1 MKRKRGLKPV
11 LALLLALVLALGCT
25 GCGAAGESGKEAP
38 SPLVGYWV
46 CTGLD
51 IGEQLDEEGIRSLL
65 GMDPSEVL
73 SLHLSSGGQAEIVVF
88 GERFDGSWTETENGG
103 QLTIPGEDSPILL
116 ALQEDGTLSLTME
129 EDGQSM
135 PAALSPADSR
145 PEVFDRE
152 PQPEPE
158 EIDLPGFWTCT
169 GLDMGFDEV
178 MDEEGIAST
187 FGIDADSLMSL
198 RLRENGT
205 AWIIY
210 FGEAAAGVW
219 EETED
224 GIDLHLTGGADLDLS
239 FYLWPD
245 GTLEYETE
253 EDGAEFLFTLEK
265 TGSTPK
271 AFETAA
277 LPLLDVS
284 FSPEQTR
291 AMSNYMLGGNYLF
304 VGDRLFGFHYYNVS
318 QQKMISFRFDASQ
331 EQDKRITDFQDVDME
346 GGPTF
351 LQEANGCLYYICT
364 GSDGSRLC
372 RINPDGSGRTVLYDK
387 DCSYLQVC
395 GDVMYFT
402 DENHHLVRSDLD
414 GQNVTTLIA
423 KELYYTYCLG
433 DDWFL
438 FQDDAD
444 GESLHIANLKYG
456 FEQRLSTG
464 KTYCYVVDG
473 NYLYFVD
480 EIDNETNLGHLT
492 RIDLDTMETQV
503 SEKLT
508 YDMITITG
516 DRIYSNSY
524 NVSVEKEN
532 WKELDDEGWDLLGY
546 RVFYLDEHTQ
556 ICMYWVEG
564 FLVDQYA
571 IYSDGTF
578 TTF

>member
-1 MKRKRGLKPV
+1 MKRTYGVKT
-11 LALLLALVLALGCT
+11 LALLLVLLLALGCT
-25 GCGAAGESGKEAP
+25 GCGSSGGSGEEAA

-51 IGEQLDEEGIRSLL
+51 IGEPLDEEGIRSLL
-65 GMDPSEVL
+65 GMDASEVL
-73 SLHLSSGGQAEIVVF
+73 SLHLSSDGQAEIVVF
-88 GERFDGSWTETENGG
+88 GERFSGSWAEGENGG
-103 QLTIPGEDSPILL
+103 KVTISGEDSPLML
-116 ALQEDGTLSLTME
+116 ALREDGNLSLTME
-129 EDGQSM
+129 ADGQSM
-135 PAALSPADSR
+135 PATLSPVDSR
-145 PEVFDRE
+145 PAVFDRE

-158 EIDLPGFWTCT
+158 EIGLPGFWTCT

-178 MDEEGIAST
+178 MDEEGIAAT
-187 FGIDADSLMSL
+187 FGVSADSLMSL

-210 FGEAAAGVW
+210 FGEAAGGVW

-224 GIDLHLTGGADLDLS
+224 GFDLHLTGGAGLDLS

-253 EDGAEFLFTLEK
+253 EDGAAFLFTLEK
-265 TGSTPK
+265 AESTPK

-284 FSPEQTR
+284 YTPEQTL
-291 AMSNYMLGGNYLF
+291 AMSNLMLGGEFTF
-304 VGDRLFGFHYYNVS
+304 VGDTLYGLYFYNGN
-318 QQKMISFRFDASQ
+318 QRKMISFRFDASQ
-331 EQDKRITDFQDVDME
+331 EQDKRITDFQDFDME
-346 GGPTF
+346 GSPTF
-351 LQEANGCLYYICT
+351 LQEVNGCLYYICT
-364 GSDGSRLC
+364 GSSGSKLC
-372 RINPDGSGRTVLYDK
+372 RINLDGSGRTVLYDK

-402 DENHHLVRSDLD
+402 DENHRLVRSDLD

-433 DDWFL
+433 GDWFL

-464 KTYCYVVDG
+464 KAYGFVVDG

-480 EIDNETNLGHLT
+480 IIDDESEMGHLT
-492 RIDLDTMETQV
+492 RINLDTMETQV

-508 YDMITITG
+508 YSMISIMG

-532 WKELDDEGWDLLGY
+532 WKELDDGVWDICGY
-546 RVFYLDEHTQ
+546 RVYYFDEHAQ
-556 ICMYWVEG
+556 ICMYMVEG
-564 FLVDQYA
+564 FLVDQFA
-571 IYSDGTF
+571 IYADGTF

>member
-1 MKRKRGLKPV
+1 MKRTYGAKT
-11 LALLLALVLALGCT
+11 LALLLVLLLALGCT
-25 GCGAAGESGKEAP
+25 GCGSSGDGGKEAA

-65 GMDPSEVL
+65 GVDASEVL
-73 SLHLSSGGQAEIVVF
+73 SLHLSSDGQAEIVVF
-88 GERFDGSWTETENGG
+88 GERFSGSWAEGENGG
-103 QLTIPGEDSPILL
+103 KVTIPGEDSPLML
-116 ALQEDGTLSLTME
+116 ALQEDGNLSLTME
-129 EDGQSM
+129 ADGQSM
-135 PAALSPADSR
+135 PATLSPVDSR
-145 PEVFDRE
+145 PAVFDRE
-152 PQPEPE
+152 SQPEPE

-178 MDEEGIAST
+178 MDEEGIAAT
-187 FGIDADSLMSL
+187 FGVSADSLMSL

-210 FGEAAAGVW
+210 FGEAAGGVW

-224 GIDLHLTGGADLDLS
+224 GIDLHLTGEADLDLS

-253 EDGAEFLFTLEK
+253 EDGAAFLFTLEK
-265 TGSTPK
+265 AESTPK
-271 AFETAA
+271 AFETAG

-284 FSPEQTR
+284 FSPEQTL
-291 AMSNYMLGGNYLF
+291 AMSNLMLGGRYIFL
-304 VGDRLFGFHYYNVS
+304 DDSLFGFQYYNGS
-318 QQKMISFRFDASQ
+318 QPKMISFRFDPSQ
-331 EQDKRITDFQDVDME
+331 EQEQRITDYQDVDLE

-364 GSDGSRLC
+364 GSSGSKLC
-372 RINPDGSGRTVLYDK
+372 RINLDGSGRTVLYDK

-492 RIDLDTMETQV
+492 RIDLDTLETEV
-503 SEKLT
+503 SGKLT
-508 YDMITITG
+508 YDMITIMG

-546 RVFYLDEHTQ
+546 RVYYFDEHAL
-556 ICMYWVEG
+556 ICMYMVEG
-564 FLVDQYA
+564 FLVDQFA
-571 IYSDGTF
+571 IYADGTF

>member
-1 MKRKRGLKPV
+1 M
-11 LALLLALVLALGCT
+11 
-25 GCGAAGESGKEAP
+25 EA
-38 SPLVGYWV
+38 
-46 CTGLD
+46 
-51 IGEQLDEEGIRSLL
+51 
-65 GMDPSEVL
+65 
-73 SLHLSSGGQAEIVVF
+73 
-88 GERFDGSWTETENGG
+88 
-103 QLTIPGEDSPILL
+103 
-116 ALQEDGTLSLTME
+116 
-129 EDGQSM
+129 DGQSM
-135 PAALSPADSR
+135 PATLSPVDSR
-145 PEVFDRE
+145 PAVFDRE

-178 MDEEGIAST
+178 MDEESIAAT
-187 FGIDADSLMSL
+187 FGVSADSLMSL

-210 FGEAAAGVW
+210 FGEAAGGVW

-224 GIDLHLTGGADLDLS
+224 GIDLHLTGEADLDLS

-253 EDGAEFLFTLEK
+253 EDGAAFLFTLEK
-265 TGSTPK
+265 AESTPK
-271 AFETAA
+271 AFETAG

-284 FSPEQTR
+284 FSPEQTL
-291 AMSNYMLGGNYLF
+291 AMSNLMLGGRYIFL
-304 VGDRLFGFHYYNVS
+304 DDSLFGFQYYNGS
-318 QQKMISFRFDASQ
+318 QPKMISFRFDPSQ
-331 EQDKRITDFQDVDME
+331 EQEQRITDYQDVDLE

-364 GSDGSRLC
+364 GSSGSQLC

-492 RIDLDTMETQV
+492 RIDLDTLETEV
-503 SEKLT
+503 SGKLT
-508 YDMITITG
+508 YDMITIMG

-546 RVFYLDEHTQ
+546 RVYYFDEHAQ
-556 ICMYWVEG
+556 ICMYMVEG
-564 FLVDQYA
+564 FLVDQFA
-571 IYSDGTF
+571 IYADGTF

>member
-1 MKRKRGLKPV
+1 MKRTYGAKT
-11 LALLLALVLALGCT
+11 LALLLVLLLALGCT
-25 GCGAAGESGKEAP
+25 GCGSSGDGGKEAA

-65 GMDPSEVL
+65 GVDASEVL
-73 SLHLSSGGQAEIVVF
+73 SLHLSSDGQAEIVVF
-88 GERFDGSWTETENGG
+88 GERFSGSWAEGENGG
-103 QLTIPGEDSPILL
+103 KVTIPGEDSPLML
-116 ALQEDGTLSLTME
+116 ALQEDGNLSLTME
-129 EDGQSM
+129 ADGQSM
-135 PAALSPADSR
+135 PATLSPVDSR
-145 PEVFDRE
+145 PAVFDRE
-152 PQPEPE
+152 SQPEPE

-178 MDEEGIAST
+178 MDEEGIAAT
-187 FGIDADSLMSL
+187 FGVSADSLMSL

-210 FGEAAAGVW
+210 FGEAAGGVW

-224 GIDLHLTGGADLDLS
+224 GIDLHLTGEADLDLS

-253 EDGAEFLFTLEK
+253 EDGAAFLFTLEK
-265 TGSTPK
+265 AESTPK
-271 AFETAA
+271 AFETAG

-284 FSPEQTR
+284 FSPEQTL
-291 AMSNYMLGGNYLF
+291 AMSNLMLGGRYIFL
-304 VGDRLFGFHYYNVS
+304 DDSLFGFQYYNGS
-318 QQKMISFRFDASQ
+318 QQKMISFRFDPSQ
-331 EQDKRITDFQDVDME
+331 EQEQRITDYQDVDLE

-364 GSDGSRLC
+364 GSSGSQLC
-372 RINPDGSGRTVLYDK
+372 RINPDGSG
-387 DCSYLQVC
+387 LQVC
-395 GDVMYFT
+395 GDVRYFT

-492 RIDLDTMETQV
+492 RIDLDTLETEV
-503 SEKLT
+503 SGKLT
-508 YDMITITG
+508 YDMITIMG

-546 RVFYLDEHTQ
+546 RVYYFDEHAQ
-556 ICMYWVEG
+556 ICMYMVEG
-564 FLVDQYA
+564 FLVDQFA
-571 IYSDGTF
+571 IYADGTF